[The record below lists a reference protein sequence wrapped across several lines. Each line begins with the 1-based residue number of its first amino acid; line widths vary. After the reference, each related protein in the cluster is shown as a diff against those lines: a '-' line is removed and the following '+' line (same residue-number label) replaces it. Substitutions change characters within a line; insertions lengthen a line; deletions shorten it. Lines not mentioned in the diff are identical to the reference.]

1 MRTRRAAGSQVRGKA
16 PQMVEY
22 YSYWEQE
29 IYNAL
34 TQLIITAM
42 QVCQSVKSGRAAGA
56 PQSL

>member
-1 MRTRRAAGSQVRGKA
+1 
-16 PQMVEY
+16 MVEY